1 MKNWLSMETNERKN
15 LALWIML
22 GGAIIFILYAAI
34 GLWLVSST
42 ALYVFWLAVI
52 AHAQIFTIMTGYI
65 AQLVK
70 RRVSVGKE
78 GMSITDDPA
87 QENH

>member
-1 MKNWLSMETNERKN
+1 
-15 LALWIML
+15 ML
-22 GGAIIFILYAAI
+22 GGGIIFILYAI
-34 GLWLVSST
+34 VGLWLVSST

-70 RRVSVGKE
+70 RRVSIGKE
-78 GMSITDDPA
+78 GASITDNPSE
-87 QENH
+87 ENH

>member
-1 MKNWLSMETNERKN
+1 MKNWLSLETNERKN

-22 GGAIIFILYAAI
+22 GGAIIFTVYAVI
-34 GLWLVSST
+34 GLWLVSSV

-52 AHAQIFTIMTGYI
+52 AHVQIFSILAGYI

-70 RRVSVGKE
+70 RRISVGKE
-78 GMSITDDPA
+78 GMSITDDPSE
-87 QENH
+87 ENH

>member
-1 MKNWLSMETNERKN
+1 MKNWLNLETNERKN
-15 LALWIML
+15 LALWIMF
-22 GGAIIFILYAAI
+22 GGGIIFTLYAI
-34 GLWLVSST
+34 VGLWLVSST

-78 GMSITDDPA
+78 GVSITDDPSE
-87 QENH
+87 ENH